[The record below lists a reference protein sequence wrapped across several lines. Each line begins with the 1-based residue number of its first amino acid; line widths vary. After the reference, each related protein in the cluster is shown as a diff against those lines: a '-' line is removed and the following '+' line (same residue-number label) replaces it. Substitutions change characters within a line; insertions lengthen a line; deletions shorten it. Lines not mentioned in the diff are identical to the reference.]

1 MLFRVF
7 VLSVKLTA
15 LGLKPFSG
23 TYKTLEQLFE
33 QNGSFIWV
41 ELFY

>member
-1 MLFRVF
+1 MLFCAF
-7 VLSVKLTA
+7 VLSVRLTA

-33 QNGSFIWV
+33 QNGSFIW
-41 ELFY
+41 EEPFY